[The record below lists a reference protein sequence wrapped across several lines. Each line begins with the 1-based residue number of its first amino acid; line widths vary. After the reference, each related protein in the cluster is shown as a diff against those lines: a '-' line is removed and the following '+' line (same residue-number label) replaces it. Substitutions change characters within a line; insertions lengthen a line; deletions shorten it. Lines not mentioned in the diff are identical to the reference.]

1 MLHYPLPRPSHG
13 APVAAAEGVRWLRM
27 PLPFALD
34 HINLWWLD
42 GGGESVLVDTG
53 IATDVCREHWMRL
66 LDEWMPGRIV
76 LTHFHPDHMGL
87 ARWLQARTDAEVVT
101 TRGEAAAAERI
112 YGLADAD
119 AGDELA
125 ELFAAHG
132 LEAGPAARIRERGNT
147 YRPLVDGLPSLE
159 TTLRHD
165 AIVPLAGAQWRVIVG
180 RGHAPEH
187 ACLYRESDSVLI
199 AGDQLLPRITSN
211 VSVSPREPEA
221 DPLDA
226 YLASLAALEALPAD
240 TLVLP
245 SHGRPF
251 YGIRHRIAEIRSH
264 HERHLADLLAAARE
278 KPLTAAAALPILFDR
293 ELDAHSLFFAMG
305 EAIAHLNHLWHQG
318 ALERAE
324 VNGTIVFATS

>member
-1 MLHYPLPRPSHG
+1 M
-13 APVAAAEGVRWLRM
+13 AVAEGVRWLCM

-53 IATDVCREHWMRL
+53 IATDVCREHWTRL
-66 LDEWMPGRIV
+66 LDEWVPGRIV

-87 ARWLQARTDAEVVT
+87 ARWLQACTDAEVVT
-101 TRGEAAAAERI
+101 THGEAAAAERI

-125 ELFAAHG
+125 ELFSAHG
-132 LEAGPAARIRERGNT
+132 LEPDPAARIRERGNT
-147 YRPLVDGLPSLE
+147 YRPLVDGLPRFE

-165 AIVPLAGAQWRVIVG
+165 SIVPLAGAQWRVIVG

-187 ACLYRESDSVLI
+187 ACLYREQDGVLI

-226 YLASLAALEALPAD
+226 YLASFAALEALPAD

-251 YGIRHRIAEIRSH
+251 YGIHHRIAEIRGH
-264 HERHLADLLAAARE
+264 HEQHLTDLLVAARE
-278 KPLTAAAALPILFDR
+278 KPLTAADALPILFDR

-318 ALERAE
+318 ALERAMT
-324 VNGTIVFATS
+324 NGTIVFAPPLTPRP